1 MKNAIAAACLSATL
15 LVGAAPTATA
25 AVPRVAPQV
34 SADLDR
40 ASAFKARCVAP
51 FEGVY
56 HAKKRNMWGQMVYS
70 HSTAHRI
77 HARNLGEFL
86 CSSATMDYS
95 QSLRSKHSAEMLRYV
110 SMQYHIRN
118 SNAKFAVSATSYA
131 VASSVIDEASKLSS
145 WSKVYSALRGAKK
158 YGVLGWWHG
167 KTVFQRATTAKALVD
182 ALR

>member
-1 MKNAIAAACLSATL
+1 MRLLPRAL
-15 LVGAAPTATA
+15 LVGFAPTATA
-25 AVPRVAPQV
+25 AVPRVTPQV
-34 SADLDR
+34 SADLNK
-40 ASAFKARCVAP
+40 AIAFNARCVAP

-56 HAKKRNMWGQMVYS
+56 HAKKWDMWGRMVYS

-86 CSSATMDYS
+86 CSSATIDYS

-110 SMQYHIRN
+110 SMQYQVRK
-118 SNAKFAVSATSYA
+118 SNTQSAVSATSYA
-131 VASSVIDEASKLSS
+131 VASRVIDEALKLSS
-145 WSKVYSALRGAKK
+145 WSKVYSAFRGVKK
-158 YGVLGWWHG
+158 YGVFGWLHG